1 MPILVLAIIVI
12 FTIAMISII
21 KINKKMNTIIE
32 LMQKKPTDTKNEK
45 EQANLLYFLII

>member
-1 MPILVLAIIVI
+1 MPILVLTIIVI

-45 EQANLLYFLII
+45 E